1 MTSLLKRL
9 QKAFEGEKVGIIWDD
24 RRKKFL
30 LLGSVQMPSRYTM
43 GHPLRTHKDGLS
55 CN

>member
-1 MTSLLKRL
+1 MTSVLKRL
-9 QKAFEGEKVGIIWDD
+9 QQAFEGKKVGIIWDD
-24 RRKKFL
+24 TRKKFL
-30 LLGSVQMPSRYTM
+30 LTGSDRMPSRYAM